1 MNKKL
6 KSYSFDGF
14 SGIFFIVVV
23 DETVAFADVVFVN
36 GNFATGDCS
45 IGFEVV
51 KEALGAAFFGKIFDE
66 DIVGVCL
73 HIGIVDVWDDSAFFS
88 FNDWESEFIKNLLI
102 YHGMRSFY
110 LRVPGSVNL
119 MNAKLKYLFGH
130 LRLSLG

>member
-102 YHGMRSFY
+102 YHGILTSSRISEFDECEVE
-110 LRVPGSVNL
+110 VPVW
-119 MNAKLKYLFGH
+119 APKIEFG
-130 LRLSLG
+130 LVTS